1 MSAVYKLSSSH
12 ILLLPVYA
20 STSHYTTVL
29 LPVDTPSSHTPI
41 AKLSSSH
48 TTVTCIIQQVHAYI
62 ISELKSEMPRLF
74 GREVAK
80 QRLIDELD
88 TVYRRI
94 QSRYGVSA
102 GDFPDINQMRR
113 KLKVR
118 GQRSPSAL
126 LPT

>member
-1 MSAVYKLSSSH
+1 
-12 ILLLPVYA
+12 
-20 STSHYTTVL
+20 
-29 LPVDTPSSHTPI
+29 
-41 AKLSSSH
+41 
-48 TTVTCIIQQVHAYI
+48 
-62 ISELKSEMPRLF
+62 
-74 GREVAK
+74 VAK